1 MAAVILR
8 AAAAAVVVLATSAVA
23 EADLKPWKGQ
33 GTPKLA
39 GLDVGGKPYDLERR
53 RGRVIVVN
61 FWATWCEPCR
71 EELPSLERL
80 QRAREGKAFEV
91 VSVNFGEQPERIRKF
106 LEREFVELPVIL
118 DRDKEAAG
126 RWKVGGLPMT
136 FIVDA
141 RGRVRYQVYGERKW
155 DDAATLAV
163 VDKLL
168 AEAPLAAGR

>member
-1 MAAVILR
+1 MKATWTL
-8 AAAAAVVVLATSAVA
+8 AAAAFAAAATFAGA

-33 GTPKLA
+33 ATPKLT
-39 GLDVGGKPYDLERR
+39 GVDIQGKPFDLDSR
-53 RGRVIVVN
+53 RGRVVVVN

-71 EELPSLERL
+71 DELPSLERL
-80 QRAREGKAFEV
+80 QKARADKPLEV
-91 VSVNFGEQPERIRKF
+91 VSVNFGEMPERIRTF
-106 LEREFVELPVIL
+106 LEREFVELPVVL

-141 RGRVRYQVYGERKW
+141 GGRVRYQVYGERKW
-155 DDAATLAV
+155 DDAQTLAV

-168 AEAPLAAGR
+168 REAPRGSGR